1 MKALLSD
8 AIDDFMVLRSSQDFS
23 KRTLANERTVLK
35 RLLAVNGNVWCHSI
49 SDRHV
54 TRYFEEASRTR
65 AATSLQLDH
74 TVLGQL
80 FVWMRHTRRMPLDV
94 NPMAGR
100 RRPKARKKERDR
112 IPVTEFPRLLD
123 VAENRDP
130 RDRAIVAILL
140 YTLIRE
146 RECSD
151 IRLRDV
157 DLAGGWLRVRITKTG
172 QEDSMPICSELDSE
186 LRRWLSFYAAEVG
199 RPLDPSDYLVPRRYS
214 TAIIRGGNDEN
225 RGYIT
230 GHEML
235 YAQERPIAR
244 IGNAVRLVL
253 EDFGFAMVDHNGE
266 RKMEGAH
273 TLRRSGAR
281 ALFDRLAKDGY
292 DHSLRIVQSMLHHA
306 SVTQTERYIGVTADR
321 RSRDEILRGR
331 PMFPKDTGNVLQ
343 LSV

>member
-8 AIDDFMVLRSSQDFS
+8 AIDDFMVLRASQDFS

-49 SDRHV
+49 TDRHV
-54 TRYFEEASRTR
+54 TRYFEEAGKTR
-65 AATSLQLDH
+65 SPNSQQLDH

-80 FVWMRHTRRMPLDV
+80 FEWMRHTRRMPLDV
-94 NPMAGR
+94 DPMVGR
-100 RRPKARKKERDR
+100 RRPKPRKRERDR
-112 IPVTEFPRLLD
+112 IPVTEFPRLLE
-123 VAENRDP
+123 VAERRDP
-130 RDRAIVAILL
+130 RDRMIVAVLL
-140 YTLIRE
+140 YTLVRE

-157 DLAGGWLRVRITKTG
+157 DLAGGWLRIRITKTG

-186 LRRWLSFYAAEVG
+186 LRRWLSFYASEIG
-199 RPLDPSDYLVPRRYS
+199 RSLEPSDFLVPRRYS
-214 TAIIRGGNDEN
+214 TSILRGGGGEN
-225 RGYIT
+225 RGHIT

-235 YAQERPIAR
+235 YAPERPIAR
-244 IGNAVRLVL
+244 LGNAVRLVL
-253 EDFGFAMVDHNGE
+253 EDFGFSMVDHMGT

-292 DHSLRIVQSMLHHA
+292 DHSLRVVQSMLHHA
-306 SVTQTERYIGVTADR
+306 SITQTEVYVGVTADR
-321 RSRDEILRGR
+321 RSRDEILRGK
-331 PMFPKDTGNVLQ
+331 PMYALDESNVLR